1 MEEDPYAVPPVSDEL
16 VNWRQTFLKKVRDER
31 DMSAAEMADR
41 IGTTARTLQAIAA
54 EDSLRFKPHLR
65 DKLLKLIGLSREEVV
80 PRAEETC
87 QTVSPTSATHT
98 AHATG
103 ESLRRGFSFTRPV
116 DAPYAASLP
125 LDRRPSAASNC
136 EHVVA
141 ARHRSEKTLILLAP
155 RDVEGLLAE
164 HQTFATP
171 TAGAGL
177 EQRLRAKLA
186 DWRGLLT
193 QNVESGR
200 EVLRSLLVGPLRF
213 TPVNE
218 ARRVGYAFEG
228 SIALDRLVSGVIE
241 LVPRTGVA
249 SPTGLAPFSVV
260 NGSVV
265 RPAAETRLFGNGRAA
280 AACLDAAANQ
290 PLKDRAA
297 SFTASRRTPR
307 SA

>member
-1 MEEDPYAVPPVSDEL
+1 M
-16 VNWRQTFLKKVRDER
+16 
-31 DMSAAEMADR
+31 
-41 IGTTARTLQAIAA
+41 
-54 EDSLRFKPHLR
+54 
-65 DKLLKLIGLSREEVV
+65 
-80 PRAEETC
+80 
-87 QTVSPTSATHT
+87 
-98 AHATG
+98 
-103 ESLRRGFSFTRPV
+103 
-116 DAPYAASLP
+116 
-125 LDRRPSAASNC
+125 
-136 EHVVA
+136 
-141 ARHRSEKTLILLAP
+141 ILLAP

-249 SPTGLAPFSVV
+249 SPKGLAPFSVV

-280 AACLDAAANQ
+280 AAKCLDAAANQ
-290 PLKDRAA
+290 PLKDLWRRVLLLLVERHGLHNLRRLQRQYTTFRLTAFVRGLARA
-297 SFTASRRTPR
+297 RP
-307 SA
+307 